1 MQGEAILTM
10 MAKHNEAVMARV
22 RAEQARTNE
31 KLVGREKRAI
41 KQGAFAEPVQKR
53 SNPIVIQKKPS
64 TVINVIS
71 GAETAEKVERA
82 TEPTKEDIK
91 QGFQKL

>member
-1 MQGEAILTM
+1 
-10 MAKHNEAVMARV
+10 MAKHNEDVMAKV
-22 RAEQARTNE
+22 RAAQERTGK

-41 KQGAFAEPVQKR
+41 KQGAFAEPAKKR

-64 TVINVIS
+64 TVINVIT

-82 TEPTKEDIK
+82 TEPTKADIK